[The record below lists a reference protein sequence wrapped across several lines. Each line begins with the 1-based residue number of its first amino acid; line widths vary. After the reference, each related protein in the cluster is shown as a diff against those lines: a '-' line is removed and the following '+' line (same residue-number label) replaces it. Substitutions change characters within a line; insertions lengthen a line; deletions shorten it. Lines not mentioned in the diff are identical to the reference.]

1 MVNMIIE
8 SFVTFVTT
16 EFTIYTANNSNY
28 FLFRFL
34 VGMAMISLVIRL
46 INRLVE
52 RG

>member
-1 MVNMIIE
+1 MVNMIID
-8 SFVTFVTT
+8 SFVTFITT
-16 EFTIYTANNSNY
+16 EFTVYTANNNNY

-34 VGMAMISLVIRL
+34 VGMAMIHLVICL